1 MLQPV
6 KKSRLSSEVIDQISQ
21 SILRGDY
28 KPGHKLPPERDLASQ
43 LGVSRTVVREALR
56 SLEIMGLVES
66 QIGGGTFVKEHTI
79 ENALTPI
86 ANYFSSD
93 DSVVDEIIET
103 RKILEPEMVK
113 LAAQRATQE
122 DIEHI
127 EASIAQMEQEVKMGL
142 SGINGDTAFHFAV
155 ANATHNSAMLK
166 ILSLIADLL
175 HYTMK
180 VSLRAEPEREVTIQG
195 HKKVLEAIKAKDPV
209 LASEYMREH
218 LEMSHARIKRH
229 NDLLGRSISDGP
241 AES

>member
-1 MLQPV
+1 M
-6 KKSRLSSEVIDQISQ
+6 
-21 SILRGDY
+21 
-28 KPGHKLPPERDLASQ
+28 
-43 LGVSRTVVREALR
+43 
-56 SLEIMGLVES
+56 
-66 QIGGGTFVKEHTI
+66 
-79 ENALTPI
+79 LTPI

-93 DSVVDEIIET
+93 DSVVDEVIET

-113 LAAQRATQE
+113 LAAQRATEE

-127 EASIAQMEQEVKMGL
+127 RASIAQMEQEVKMGL

-155 ANATHNSAMLK
+155 ANATHNSAMQK

-180 VSLRAEPEREVTIQG
+180 VSMRAEPEREVTIQG
-195 HKKVLEAIKAKDPV
+195 HKKVLEAIEARDPV

-229 NDLLGRSISDGP
+229 NDMIGRNISDGP
-241 AES
+241 SET

>member
-28 KPGHKLPPERDLASQ
+28 KPGHKLPPERDLANQ

-79 ENALTPI
+79 ENVLTPI

-103 RKILEPEMVK
+103 RKILEPEIVK
-113 LAAQRATQE
+113 LAAQRAM
-122 DIEHI
+122 
-127 EASIAQMEQEVKMGL
+127 IAAQY
-142 SGINGDTAFHFAV
+142 AV
-155 ANATHNSAMLK
+155 AHCAHIFT
-166 ILSLIADLL
+166 
-175 HYTMK
+175 
-180 VSLRAEPEREVTIQG
+180 
-195 HKKVLEAIKAKDPV
+195 
-209 LASEYMREH
+209 
-218 LEMSHARIKRH
+218 
-229 NDLLGRSISDGP
+229 
-241 AES
+241 

>member
-6 KKSRLSSEVIDQISQ
+6 KKNRLSNEVIDQISH

-28 KPGHKLPPERDLASQ
+28 KPGTKLPPEREIAGQ

-66 QIGGGTFVKEHTI
+66 QIGGGTYVKEFTAEHI
-79 ENALTPI
+79 LDPI

-93 DSVVDEIIET
+93 ECLLDEIIET

-113 LAAQRATQE
+113 LAAIRATDQ
-122 DIEHI
+122 DIEII
-127 EASIAQMEQEVKMGL
+127 EKSITQMEQEINKGL
-142 SGINGDTAFHFAV
+142 SGINGDTAFHFAL
-155 ANATHNSAMLK
+155 ATAAHNSAMMK

-180 VSLRAEPEREVTIQG
+180 ASLQAVPDQAVTIEG
-195 HKKVLEAIKAKDPV
+195 HRRILDAVKNKDGES
-209 LASEYMREH
+209 ASKYMSEH
-218 LEMSHARIKRH
+218 LEISYIRIK
-229 NDLLGRSISDGP
+229 NRSKFYSDTK
-241 AES
+241 SI

>member
-127 EASIAQMEQEVKMGL
+127 EASIAQMEQEDKMGL

-155 ANATHNSAMLK
+155 ASAMLK